1 MDEDEM
7 VLVDHIINISDTN
20 DYIQSE
26 IINKK
31 LN

>member
-7 VLVDHIINISDTN
+7 ALIDHVIHITNIN